1 MKNEN
6 NLNGMSVYAV
16 MALAIAVMWVVIF
29 NNITLGIIFTAVSA
43 VVWFF
48 AVLSKNKRTIN
59 IIDKYEK

>member
-48 AVLSKNKRTIN
+48 AVLSKNKRAIN
-59 IIDKYEK
+59 RQR